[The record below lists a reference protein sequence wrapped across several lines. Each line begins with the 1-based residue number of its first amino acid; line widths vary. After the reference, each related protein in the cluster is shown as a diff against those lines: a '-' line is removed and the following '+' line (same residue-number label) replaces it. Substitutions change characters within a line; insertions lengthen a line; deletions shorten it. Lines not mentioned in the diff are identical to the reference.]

1 MGRNAETEVQSEEE
15 RRGLRNAPQ
24 FYVWLKYKTRLLV
37 LENLKVISD
46 LILSLYCAFK

>member
-24 FYVWLKYKTRLLV
+24 FYVWLKYKTRLLASCIG
-37 LENLKVISD
+37 K
-46 LILSLYCAFK
+46 FKSYF

>member
-24 FYVWLKYKTRLLV
+24 FYVWLKYKTPRIG
-37 LENLKVISD
+37 K
-46 LILSLYCAFK
+46 FKSYF